1 MNQKRKRI
9 KWLLILEG
17 IVFYFALLNII
28 SHVRGPI
35 PYQIEETTPLVEM
48 EEFQPFFDMGAVVT
62 EKALPIINVSEGVAA
77 GYQTEVLLIDVDAIN
92 IQFQVNCPA
101 DEAGSIL
108 HVDLYNAEAEYD
120 NPEQEQEITLQEG
133 WNEIQFD
140 LLKGDQAPD
149 TAYLRLFTL
158 NAVNYQIENME
169 IYRKT
174 PLPKVTNPMV
184 AAAVVTGMLL
194 LGTIG
199 YRVLKFREDV

>member
-1 MNQKRKRI
+1 MNQKPQRI

-17 IVFYFALLNII
+17 IVFYFALLNIV

-35 PYQIEETTPLVEM
+35 PYQIDKTTPLVEM
-48 EEFQPFFDMGAVVT
+48 EEFQPFFDMGAVVK
-62 EKALPIINVSEGVAA
+62 EKVLPIINVSEGVAA
-77 GYQTEVLLIDVDAIN
+77 GYQTEVLLSDVDAIN

-101 DEAGSIL
+101 DQAGSVL

-140 LLKGDQAPD
+140 LIKGDQAPD

-158 NAVNYQIENME
+158 NAVNYQIESLE
-169 IYRKT
+169 IYRKI
-174 PLPKVTNPMV
+174 PLPKVTTPM
-184 AAAVVTGMLL
+184 AAAAIVAGVLL

-199 YRVLKFREDV
+199 YGMLKIREDV